1 MLKKIKNN
9 LNFLNYPLFLFP
21 IFIITGPLFPELLI
35 VYSFFVTFF
44 YIKSFRRLIFL
55 YRNYIFIFLLWCF
68 FLLISSLNSKFLW
81 LSLET
86 SLFYFRYGILTIV
99 FLFLLMK
106 FKGQEKFLY
115 FSFLLSLIFILINS
129 NIQLLL
135 GEDLFGNIYDQKRLT
150 SLFGD
155 EKILGDYFINFLPL
169 IIALSFSF
177 LNKFKYLTLLIV
189 ILLSNSFILILFSG
203 ERTSIFYAL
212 LYLIFFML
220 FAPKNKKIYL
230 SLILFLFILISGI
243 LIFNNQV
250 KDRVVNETIRNF
262 TINLSGNPEKTIFIF
277 SQQHQYYYQT
287 AYNIF
292 INSNKLIGSGPKTY
306 RELCKLEENK
316 SFYDT
321 NIVCSTSPHNYY
333 VQLLTETGIIG
344 FLTVSFIF
352 FYFLIQIV
360 NLKINDTYNSFK
372 LRSVLFVLMTNLF
385 PFLPSGSV
393 FNNYYTIIIFFYFS
407 LYLFYRN
414 EKKINL

>member
-9 LNFLNYPLFLFP
+9 FNFLNFPLFLFP
-21 IFIITGPLFPELLI
+21 FFIITGPLLPELLI

-99 FLFLLMK
+99 FLFLLIK
-106 FKGQEKFLY
+106 FKEQEKLLY
-115 FSFLLSLIFILINS
+115 ISFLISLIFILINS
-129 NIQLLL
+129 NIQLLV
-135 GEDLFGNIYDQKRLT
+135 GEDLFGNLYDQKRLT

-177 LNKFKYLTLLIV
+177 LNKFKYLTLFIVLI
-189 ILLSNSFILILFSG
+189 LSNSFILILFSG

-230 SLILFLFILISGI
+230 SLILFIFILISGI
-243 LIFNNQV
+243 LIFNNKV
-250 KDRVVNETIRNF
+250 KERVVNETIRNF
-262 TINLSGNPEKTIFIF
+262 TINLAGNSEKTIFIF

-352 FYFLIQIV
+352 FYFLIQII

-414 EKKINL
+414 EVKINL

>member
-99 FLFLLMK
+99 FLFLLIK
-106 FKGQEKFLY
+106 FKEQEKFL
-115 FSFLLSLIFILINS
+115 FIAFLLSLIFILINS
-129 NIQLLL
+129 NIQLIL
-135 GEDLFGNIYDQKRLT
+135 GEDLFGNFYDQKRLT

-177 LNKFKYLTLLIV
+177 LNNFKYLTLLIV
-189 ILLSNSFILILFSG
+189 LLLSNSFILILFSG

-220 FAPKNKKIYL
+220 FVPKNKKIFL

-262 TINLSGNPEKTIFIF
+262 TINLAGNPEKTIFIF

>member
-9 LNFLNYPLFLFP
+9 FNFLNFPLFLFP

-99 FLFLLMK
+99 FLFLLIK
-106 FKGQEKFLY
+106 FKEQEKLLY
-115 FSFLLSLIFILINS
+115 ISFLFSLIFILINS

-135 GEDLFGNIYDQKRLT
+135 GKDLFGNIYDQKRLT

-189 ILLSNSFILILFSG
+189 LLLSNSFILILFSG

-220 FAPKNKKIYL
+220 FAPKNKNIYL
-230 SLILFLFILISGI
+230 SLILFIFILISGI

-250 KDRVVNETIRNF
+250 KERVLNETIRNF
-262 TINLSGNPEKTIFIF
+262 TINLAGNSEKTIFIF

-352 FYFLIQIV
+352 FYFLIQII

-407 LYLFYRN
+407 LYLFYRK
-414 EKKINL
+414 EIKINL